1 MASSNSKDKDI
12 KEKVIKVDLIPK
24 KKKISSSIKK
34 KDIEKIIE
42 RKKFELQK
50 IKDFKKKVEL
60 SLIIEQKKISELE
73 GAIIAL
79 FELVTGEKVED

>member
-1 MASSNSKDKDI
+1 MASSNSKDKDVK
-12 KEKVIKVDLIPK
+12 KEIVKIDLIPK
-24 KKKISSSIKK
+24 KKKISSNIKK

-42 RKKFELQK
+42 RKKFELAK

-60 SLIIEQKKISELE
+60 SLISEQRKISELE

>member
-1 MASSNSKDKDI
+1 MASSKSQEKDV
-12 KEKVIKVDLIPK
+12 KEKVVKVDLIPK

-60 SLIIEQKKISELE
+60 SLISEQRKISELE